1 MTPIG
6 QEWNAW
12 ITALPDAHLLQSWQW
27 GQFKQAYGWQPI
39 PHTWQD
45 PSGGTCGAALVLQRI
60 VSPLK
65 LGVMYVPRGPVLD
78 WTDRVARSRGLA
90 ELEKLARS
98 ARAIFLKIDPEVIVG
113 TGVPGQDGSTNSAT
127 GAELVAELAQ
137 RGWRYSDEQV
147 QFKNTVIMDLT
158 ESEDAWLARLKQK
171 ARYNLRLGEKRGVN
185 VRIGTAQDL
194 AFLYKMYAETSV
206 RDGFLIRSQ
215 DYYETLWLNFL
226 QAGMLEPLIAEVDGS
241 AVAAILVFYF
251 GRRAWYLQG
260 MSRDLHR
267 EKMPNYL
274 LQWTAIRRA
283 RERGC
288 TSYDLWGAPDQF
300 DESDPLWGVFRFKEA
315 LGGQV
320 IRTIGAW
327 DYPVQPV
334 LYTLY
339 TRFLPRILDWMRRRG
354 RERTRQEVLG

>member
-1 MTPIG
+1 MSPIDR
-6 QEWNAW
+6 EWNESIA
-12 ITALPDAHLLQSWQW
+12 TLPNAHLLQSWQW
-27 GQFKQAYGWQPI
+27 GQFKQAYGWQP
-39 PHTWQD
+39 TAYSWQN
-45 PSGGTCGAALVLQRI
+45 PSGKTCGAALALQRT

-78 WTDRVARSRGLA
+78 WTDPVERTRGLA

-98 ARAIFLKIDPEVIVG
+98 ARAIFLKIDPEVIAG
-113 TGVPGQDGSTNSAT
+113 TGVPDQEGSTNSLT
-127 GAELVAELAQ
+127 GEEVIGELTR

-147 QFKNTVIMDLT
+147 QFRNTVLIDLT

-185 VRIGTAQDL
+185 VRLGTQQDL
-194 AFLYKMYAETSV
+194 PFLYKMYAETSV

-215 DYYETLWLNFL
+215 DYYETLWRTFL
-226 QAGMLEPLIAEVDGS
+226 QEGMMEPLIAEVDGA
-241 AVAAILVFYF
+241 AVAAIMVFYF

-283 RERGC
+283 REHGC

-339 TRFLPRILDWMRRRG
+339 TRFLPRILDRMRRRG